1 MDPVTIGLVVSAG
14 VSLLSG
20 IFSASAEEEA
30 ARKEAAARRAQGK
43 AQQEADYLAAA
54 QMEQNAG
61 QDQAAGQR
69 NAANAQRQS
78 ELIQSRAL
86 AVAGASGAGMSDPS
100 IVKIMG
106 DLAKEGQLAV
116 DTQLYQGD
124 EAARQ
129 GRFAAKVKRYE
140 GDQAR
145 KGLNIAAN
153 SAIAA
158 GNARATA
165 TLLGTA
171 STALKDYSTIKSH
184 APAPAKK

>member
-1 MDPVTIGLVVSAG
+1 MDPVTGMMVISAG
-14 VSLLSG
+14 ISLVSGFLG
-20 IFSASAEEEA
+20 ASAEKEA
-30 ARKEAAARRAQGK
+30 AQKEAAARRAQGK

-69 NAANAQRQS
+69 NAQNAQRQS

-86 AVAGASGAGMSDPS
+86 AVAGASGAGMSDPT

-153 SAIAA
+153 SAIAT

-165 TLLGTA
+165 TVLGTIGQGLGA
-171 STALKDYSTIKSH
+171 AATIK
-184 APAPAKK
+184 ART

>member
-1 MDPVTIGLVVSAG
+1 MPLPLLLLSAG
-14 VSLLSG
+14 ISLASG
-20 IFSASAEEEA
+20 FLSASAERDA
-30 ARKEAAARRAQGK
+30 ANREAAARRAQGK
-43 AQQEADYLAAA
+43 AQQEADYLAAS

-61 QDQAAGQR
+61 QDQAAGQI

-86 AVAGASGAGMSDPS
+86 AVAGASGAGMSDPT

-153 SAIAA
+153 SALAT

-165 TLLGTA
+165 TVLGTVGQGLGA
-171 STALKDYSTIKSH
+171 YATIKSH
-184 APAPAKK
+184 Q

>member
-1 MDPVTIGLVVSAG
+1 MDPVTGLMVASAG
-14 VSLLSG
+14 ISLISG
-20 IFSASAEEEA
+20 FLGASAEKDA
-30 ARKEAAARRAQGK
+30 AKREAAARRAQGK

-61 QDQAAGQR
+61 QDQAAGQI

-78 ELIQSRAL
+78 ELIQSRAI
-86 AVAGASGAGMSDPS
+86 AVAGASGAGVSDPS
-100 IVKIMG
+100 IAKIMA

-116 DTQLYQGD
+116 DTQLYQGN

-145 KGLNIAAN
+145 KGLNIAAD
-153 SAIAA
+153 SAIAS
-158 GNARATA
+158 GKARAMVTV
-165 TLLGTA
+165 LGTVGQGLGA
-171 STALKDYSTIKSH
+171 YADIK
-184 APAPAKK
+184 ARK

>member
-1 MDPVTIGLVVSAG
+1 MDPVTIALLASTG
-14 VSLLSG
+14 VSIVSG
-20 IFSASAEEEA
+20 LFGASAEQDA

-43 AQQEADYLAAA
+43 AQQEADYFAAA

-61 QDQAAGQR
+61 QDQAVGQR
-69 NAANAQRQS
+69 NAQNAQRQS
-78 ELIQSRAL
+78 DLIQSRAL

-100 IVKIMG
+100 IVKIMA

-116 DTQLYQGD
+116 DAQLYQGN

-158 GNARATA
+158 GNARVTT

-171 STALKDYSTIKSH
+171 STALGAYATIKSH
-184 APAPAKK
+184 Q